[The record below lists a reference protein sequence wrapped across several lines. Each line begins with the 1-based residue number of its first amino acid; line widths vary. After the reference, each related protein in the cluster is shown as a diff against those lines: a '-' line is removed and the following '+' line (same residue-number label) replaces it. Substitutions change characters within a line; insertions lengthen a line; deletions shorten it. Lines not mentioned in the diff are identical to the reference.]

1 MCAICFGTPQWTSQ
15 IATATASQVLPLS
28 ISSLSL
34 IHSLRRCRDQT
45 ATEVAA
51 ILIKR
56 KKGASVLSGKQ
67 FEELCGKLEQ
77 KYGEAPADVWRE
89 SQQKP
94 PEDNAA
100 PSDSDDD
107 YSEAFDDGIMPM
119 RSPQQACVREPD
131 PEPALSREEAARR
144 RKELMAEIEKTEKTM
159 FSWESIVASQTENRE
174 YLQQSLD
181 GLTKRLSDLR
191 TEFAALETMYSRASS
206 GQHAR
211 SGVWCNVV
219 ESTVIHAP
227 VPQVWSAIKAM
238 DFAWS
243 STVSTVR
250 DCVAPMGMY
259 RAVSPNRKRKHATLK
274 VDYVPCCSGQIGH
287 CRLRLVRWSSLGNF
301 RGSPF

>member
-1 MCAICFGTPQWTSQ
+1 M
-15 IATATASQVLPLS
+15 
-28 ISSLSL
+28 
-34 IHSLRRCRDQT
+34 
-45 ATEVAA
+45 AA

-56 KKGASVLSGKQ
+56 KKGAPVLPVKQ

-77 KYGEAPADVWRE
+77 KYGEAPAEVWRE

-94 PEDNAA
+94 PEDNVA

-119 RSPQQACVREPD
+119 RSPQQACAPEPD
-131 PEPALSREEAARR
+131 LEPAKSREEAARR
-144 RKELMAEIEKTEKTM
+144 RVELMAEIEKTEKTM

-181 GLTKRLSDLR
+181 GLTKRLSGLR
-191 TEFAALETMYSRASS
+191 AELAALDTMYSRASS
-206 GQHAR
+206 GQQAR

-243 STVSTVR
+243 STVSTVS
-250 DCVAPMGMY
+250 DGNLAPMGMP
-259 RAVSPNRKRKHATLK
+259 AHETSASNQTRKHATLK
-274 VDYVPCCSGQIGH
+274 VDCVPCCSGKIGH